1 MFTMKSKIID
11 ICFDQCWAVLDFYE
25 KPLVPIPN
33 LVSKLKPSSG
43 LNFTNWN
50 WNWQF

>member
-1 MFTMKSKIID
+1 MKSKIID

-25 KPLVPIPN
+25 KPLVLVPN
-33 LVSKLKPSSG
+33 LVPKLKPSLG

-50 WNWQF
+50 